1 MEEWYFSIENI
12 VAALTD
18 SVDPKQYIKRIKSRD
33 LLLRF
38 NWGTICTLVEMKG
51 NDDKRRKIT
60 ATNIKAVFRII
71 Q

>member
-51 NDDKRRKIT
+51 NDDKRRKIMAANT
-60 ATNIKAVFRII
+60 KAVFRII